1 MHAGMIPLY
10 PEFFNDVFGPV
21 MQPGSS
27 SHQAGP
33 CRVGLLAASLLG
45 EPARRVEIHLDPAG
59 SLAGIFG
66 LMKEDRGLAAG
77 VLGMGPEDPRLFD
90 SLEEARRRGV
100 ELVFGFVPVP
110 ESSHPNAA
118 KIRMEGATRSVTL
131 VGDSVGGGMVEV
143 VSVEGFPV
151 SFQGDTAVVLVFG
164 EGGYRPP
171 EVLES
176 GRVERDGRAL
186 HWYKTVDRP
195 ADLPEG
201 ALFMASI
208 LPVPNR
214 PGREPQLFD
223 SMAGWRALAEAEGTG
238 LAEIAMRYEERASAW
253 PRERVIA
260 AMERI
265 RDVLHAQVHGAFG
278 PFGQGPAEP
287 FSRRDDRLWVPR
299 LEAGRSFS
307 GPVLGHALKLAL
319 GVNAK
324 IKGVPIVP
332 GPMGSGGGYLYSA
345 LYAVQQHMGYS
356 DEALLRGLF
365 VAAGVGAIAYTR
377 TEPTGEVIGCAGE
390 TGVCAAMAAAAI
402 VELAGGAPQQGEHAA
417 SFAIQAAIGYPCDP
431 IPGGFRQ
438 PCLSR
443 VVSALS
449 NAITFADLAL
459 AGSDAVLPFHE
470 ALDTA
475 DRPGR
480 ALPPELRCTSRGG
493 CCATPTGQ
501 RLMEAFHLA
510 KLAPAP
516 AGF

>member
-265 RDVLHAQVHGAFG
+265 RAVLHAQVHGAFG

-332 GPMGSGGGYLYSA
+332 GIMPIGGSNVFLPA
-345 LYAVQQHMGYS
+345 Q
-356 DEALLRGLF
+356 
-365 VAAGVGAIAYTR
+365 VGATR
-377 TEPTGEVIGCAGE
+377 ALEILLTGDYFPAQKLYEWGFLNRVTTKDKLMDCAMTLAERICCNGPQSIHGIVKCSRQIQGKTLDQQLDIE
-390 TGVCAAMAAAAI
+390 TAI
-402 VELAGGAPQQGEHAA
+402 GAPIFMSE
-417 SFAIQAAIGYPCDP
+417 
-431 IPGGFRQ
+431 
-438 PCLSR
+438 
-443 VVSALS
+443 
-449 NAITFADLAL
+449 
-459 AGSDAVLPFHE
+459 DAREGV
-470 ALDTA
+470 
-475 DRPGR
+475 R
-480 ALPPELRCTSRGG
+480 AQKEKRKPDY
-493 CCATPTGQ
+493 
-501 RLMEAFHLA
+501 
-510 KLAPAP
+510 K
-516 AGF
+516 